1 MVRSYIPSPYQG
13 GGEVLEAV
21 GWGGERV
28 FESREKA
35 MAEAKTICKALEES
49 KPRPVPSV
57 RHGLPS
63 RTAWRNF
70 HQGLAYRSG
79 RVTITR
85 GQTDGTGGMPWGRG
99 FRGV

>member
-1 MVRSYIPSPYQG
+1 MENQGCYVVRSYIPSPYQG

-49 KPRPVPSV
+49 KPRPVPV
-57 RHGLPS
+57 CVMVFLREQHGE
-63 RTAWRNF
+63 TFIKDWRIEAE
-70 HQGLAYRSG
+70 G
-79 RVTITR
+79 
-85 GQTDGTGGMPWGRG
+85 
-99 FRGV
+99 